1 MSMLRTRVPAR
12 KGWAAGLIVRAVPV
26 VLIVA
31 AGCTVQQDDQ
41 PTPVAAVPK
50 ETASFREILAA
61 PVERPGTLAAKDA
74 GLAPDEKV
82 IGVVVGGKARAYRIK
97 AMEGRSQHLV
107 NDLIAGVPVS
117 VAYCNLTECVRVY
130 TGPAGSGPLDLAVAG
145 LLDNEMIMNVGGA
158 PYFQGSGKLV
168 GPDVLGSSRNPVA
181 VSFAR
186 NAKAAA
192 GSERGSREIPYATLT
207 PVLTTWKSWVEQHPE
222 SDVFTG
228 APAGGPSGSPGTR
241 AP

>member
-1 MSMLRTRVPAR
+1 MLPGRGTARMQLATGLLFWVVP
-12 KGWAAGLIVRAVPV
+12 IVLAVAP
-26 VLIVA
+26 
-31 AGCTVQQDDQ
+31 GCTVQQDEKP
-41 PTPVAAVPK
+41 PTIAAVPK
-50 ETASFREILAA
+50 EAVSFREILVA
-61 PVERPGTLAAKDA
+61 PLERPGTLAAKDA
-74 GLAPDEKV
+74 GLPPDEKV
-82 IGVVVGGKARAYRIK
+82 IGVVVGGKARAYRVK

-145 LLDNEMIMNVGGA
+145 LLNDEMVLKVGDT

-168 GPDVLGSSRNPVA
+168 RPEVLESSHNPVA
-181 VSFAR
+181 VAFAR
-186 NAKAAA
+186 NAKAVV
-192 GSERGSREIPYATLT
+192 GSGQGAREIPYAMLT

-228 APAGGPSGSPGTR
+228 VRAGGSSGSRDDR